1 MEKTLNKTSRRRE
14 LSLEVPPLPYS
25 YNLVSFIAKKQ
36 EMNRLKDICNKAK
49 KEIDTLKQQLEEKNE
64 EKQKNIELDEEE
76 DVIDE
81 ETYDM
86 IRKLK
91 EHKKVYRENFD
102 SYKNLKSEAFF
113 SQNAVDQ
120 LKEQFIFKFEVWY
133 DENFEPPAG
142 SKEAMKPL
150 EHDFSEA

>member
-1 MEKTLNKTSRRRE
+1 
-14 LSLEVPPLPYS
+14 
-25 YNLVSFIAKKQ
+25 
-36 EMNRLKDICNKAK
+36 MNRLKDTCNKAK